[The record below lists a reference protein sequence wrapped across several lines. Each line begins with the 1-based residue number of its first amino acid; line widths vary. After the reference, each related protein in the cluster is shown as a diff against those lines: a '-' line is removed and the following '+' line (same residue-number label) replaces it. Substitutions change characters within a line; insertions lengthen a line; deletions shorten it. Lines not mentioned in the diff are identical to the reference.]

1 MTPPRELR
9 ADRLWLRQWRPTDL
23 APFAALNADA
33 RVMEHFPGTL
43 SREESDALVAR
54 IQAHFDEHGYGLWA
68 VEIPTVT
75 SFAGFVGLSIARFE
89 AHFTPCVE
97 IGWRLAAEHWGAG
110 YATEGAR
117 AALDFGFAELG
128 LDEIVSFTVPGNV
141 RSRRVMEKIG
151 MVHDPA
157 DDFERATLPA
167 GFRRHVL
174 YRMANPAR
182 PKADGSTRTVVLR
195 SDRLE
200 LRALEARDAEFVQSL
215 YGSEQVTRTLL
226 RIQRPLSV
234 EEAREFCWP
243 APSTGDHRFGA
254 ARRTDG
260 RLIAL
265 GTVRTHAGAP
275 GVASIGYSVLPA
287 FWGQGLGTELAALL
301 EKFAVAT
308 LGVREVRATTLD
320 DNPASARV
328 LEKLGFAVR
337 EAGASEVDSRG
348 DERRV
353 TRWVLRQPSP
363 SARQAGKG
371 P

>member
-9 ADRLWLRQWRPTDL
+9 TDRLWLRRWRPADL
-23 APFAALNADA
+23 MPFAALNADA
-33 RVMEHFPGTL
+33 RVMEHFPAVL
-43 SREESDALVAR
+43 SREASDALATR
-54 IQAHFDEHGYGLWA
+54 IEGHFEEHGYGLWA
-68 VEIPTVT
+68 VEIPAVT

-97 IGWRLAAEHWGAG
+97 IGWRLAAEHWGGG

-128 LDEIVSFTVPGNV
+128 LDEIVSFTVPGNA

-157 DDFERATLPA
+157 DDFDRAALPD

-174 YRMANPAR
+174 YRMANPTR
-182 PKADGSTRTVVLR
+182 PRPGGSTRPVELR

-200 LRALEARDAEFVQSL
+200 LRRLETAESDFVLSL
-215 YGSEQVTRTLL
+215 YASAQVTRTLL
-226 RIQRPLSV
+226 RIQRPLSMD
-234 EEAREFCWP
+234 EAREFCRP
-243 APSTGDHRFGA
+243 AAATGDHRLVA
-254 ARRTDG
+254 ARRGDG
-260 RLIAL
+260 SLIAL
-265 GTVRTHAGAP
+265 GTVRTHVEAP

-287 FWGQGLGTELAALL
+287 FWGQGMATDLAGLL
-301 EKFAVAT
+301 VKFAVAG
-308 LGVREVRATTLD
+308 LGACEVRATTLD

-328 LEKLGFAVR
+328 LEKLGFTVR

-353 TRWVLRQPSP
+353 TRWVLPQRSQAEK
-363 SARQAGKG
+363 AR
-371 P
+371 